1 MGMGMYKLMIVDDE
15 ENILKSLCRSLRS
28 RPEWEIET
36 YTSATDALRR
46 ARTSIFDAVITD
58 CNMPDMDGIEFL
70 LGLRE
75 LQPDAIRILL
85 TGMVNID
92 TLLSAINRAGAFRFI
107 PKPWDDETLISS
119 IEEGLRFRD
128 VLMENRMLAQKVR
141 DQQGELE
148 SFRRS
153 LVSR

>member
-15 ENILKSLCRSLRS
+15 ENILKSLCRSLRAQ
-28 RPEWEIET
+28 PEWEIET
-36 YTSATDALRR
+36 YTSPTDALRR
-46 ARTSIFDAVITD
+46 ARTCIFDAVITD
-58 CNMPDMDGIEFL
+58 YNMPHMDGIEFL

-119 IEEGLRFRD
+119 IQEGLRFRD